1 MADNLGILLADACRK
16 FAVQAALEEK
26 YTALS
31 YSQLSALS
39 GKVASVL
46 RGHGLMRDEPVLVPV
61 ANEARDVAAFIG
73 VWLAGGVVVPVARH
87 APATVIEAARAV
99 CGARFFATGSDEIVR
114 HSGHEAPHHRLML
127 ADAAI
132 VVFTSGSTGRPKGVV
147 LSHKAFAQKLE
158 AIDSKLGFSTET
170 RALLVLQITFVFGI
184 WVTLLSLLKGGR
196 ILMQPRFE
204 ALPVLEMLAKRRIT
218 DAAFVPTMLRKFL
231 SLDHAISKRL
241 TAYIKLDRILSGGEP
256 LGPALSRQTRDLFP
270 KTGLADIYG
279 LTETCSSDF
288 FLMPE
293 EQDKFSGAIGRCSPR
308 VRFRIADD
316 AGNELPAGVVGELQ
330 IKTPFIMNGYLDEP
344 DLTCA
349 AFADDFFRTG
359 DLARMR
365 GDGLVELTGRAKEL
379 IMRGGAKVSP
389 LELDCL
395 LAQHPAVAAALTVGV
410 PDPLMGERIHA
421 LVVPRSGAE
430 IDEAELRIWV
440 AGRIDRF
447 KQPDTYHFGSELP
460 TGHTGKVDR
469 GALRKT
475 ICNVGP

>member
-1 MADNLGILLADACRK
+1 MADNLGNLLADACRK
-16 FAVQAALEEK
+16 FAVQPALEEK
-26 YTALS
+26 YNTFS
-31 YSQLSALS
+31 YSQLSTLS

-46 RGHGLMRDEPVLVPV
+46 RGHRLMRDEPVLVPV

-87 APATVIEAARAV
+87 SPATVVEATRAV
-99 CGARFFATGSDEIVR
+99 CGARFFATGSDELVR
-114 HSGHEAPHHRLML
+114 HSGHEAPHHRVML

-132 VVFTSGSTGRPKGVV
+132 IVFTSGSTGRPKGVV
-147 LSHKAFAQKLE
+147 LSHKAFARKLE

-184 WVTLLSLLKGGR
+184 WVTLLGLLKGGR
-196 ILMQPRFE
+196 ILLQPRFE
-204 ALPVLEMLAKRRIT
+204 ALPILEMLAKQRIT

-231 SLDHAISKRL
+231 SLDRAIYERL
-241 TAYIKLDRILSGGEP
+241 TACTKLDRILSGGEP
-256 LGPALSRQTRDLFP
+256 LGPALSRQIRDFFP

-293 EQDKFSGAIGRCSPR
+293 EQDRFSGAIGRCSPG

-349 AFADDFFRTG
+349 AFAAISSAPAISR
-359 DLARMR
+359 
-365 GDGLVELTGRAKEL
+365 
-379 IMRGGAKVSP
+379 VSATT
-389 LELDCL
+389 D
-395 LAQHPAVAAALTVGV
+395 
-410 PDPLMGERIHA
+410 
-421 LVVPRSGAE
+421 
-430 IDEAELRIWV
+430 
-440 AGRIDRF
+440 
-447 KQPDTYHFGSELP
+447 
-460 TGHTGKVDR
+460 
-469 GALRKT
+469 
-475 ICNVGP
+475 

>member
-1 MADNLGILLADACRK
+1 MADNLGILLVDACRK
-16 FAVQAALEEK
+16 FAVQPALEEK
-26 YTALS
+26 DNTVS

-39 GKVASVL
+39 GKVASIL

-61 ANEARDVAAFIG
+61 ANEVRDVAAFIG

-87 APATVIEAARAV
+87 SPAIVVEATRAV

-114 HSGHEAPHHRLML
+114 HSGHEAPHHRVML

-132 VVFTSGSTGRPKGVV
+132 IVFTSGSTGRPKGVV
-147 LSHKAFAQKLE
+147 LSHKAFVRKLK

-196 ILMQPRFE
+196 LLLQSRFE
-204 ALPVLEMLAKRRIT
+204 ALPVLEMLAKQHIT

-231 SLDHAISKRL
+231 SLDRAISEPL
-241 TAYIKLDRILSGGEP
+241 TACIKLDRILSGGEP
-256 LGPALSRQTRDLFP
+256 LGSALSRQIRDFLP
-270 KTGLADIYG
+270 KTGVADIYG

-293 EQDKFSGAIGRCSPR
+293 QQGRFAGAIGRCSPG
-308 VRFRIADD
+308 VTFRIVDD
-316 AGNELPAGVVGELQ
+316 EGNELPADAVGELQ
-330 IKTPFIMNGYLDEP
+330 IKTAFIMNGYLDEP
-344 DLTCA
+344 DLT
-349 AFADDFFRTG
+349 R

-379 IMRGGAKVSP
+379 IMRGGAKISP

-460 TGHTGKVDR
+460 TGRTGKVDR

-475 ICNVGP
+475 ICNVGQ